1 MCRLT
6 VLLELDS
13 RPTPPIAPKVRGH
26 AFEAAWAP
34 AAYRDACEPRRPPAR
49 AVGNWLDFW
58 REGVEAFESEKRGV
72 PNERAVG
79 NWYESLE
86 DVVVEAPIE
95 ALRPSVPT

>member
-1 MCRLT
+1 
-6 VLLELDS
+6 
-13 RPTPPIAPKVRGH
+13 
-26 AFEAAWAP
+26 
-34 AAYRDACEPRRPPAR
+34 
-49 AVGNWLDFW
+49 VGNWLDFW

-72 PNERAVG
+72 PNESAVG

>member
-13 RPTPPIAPKVRGH
+13 RPPTPMAPKVRGH

-34 AAYRDACEPRRPPAR
+34 AAYRDAWEPRRPPAR
-49 AVGNWLDFW
+49 LDLR

-95 ALRPSVPT
+95 ALRPSVST

>member
-1 MCRLT
+1 MR
-6 VLLELDS
+6 
-13 RPTPPIAPKVRGH
+13 
-26 AFEAAWAP
+26 
-34 AAYRDACEPRRPPAR
+34 
-49 AVGNWLDFW
+49 